1 LWRSNK
7 PLLKRLRR
15 LSFDENKKSVLCKS
29 LTCASSQ
36 THAWMRIKQARQ
48 TLLSSVT
55 KQAIH
60 SVWHRAYI
68 DSLRVYQQKKVE
80 ISKSDIEA
88 LFVARKIKPTAKF
101 CVVPRKASEILSPN
115 NAALVSRLQ
124 RCILH
129 RRWKSRVLQ
138 RVKKYTS
145 EPTECNNKINS
156 SETALV

>member
-1 LWRSNK
+1 MKIKIS
-7 PLLKRLRR
+7 
-15 LSFDENKKSVLCKS
+15 SMYKS

-36 THAWMRIKQARQ
+36 THAWTRIKEARQ

-68 DSLRVYQQKKVE
+68 DAFKVYQQKKVE

-101 CVVPRKASEILSPN
+101 CVVPRKASEILTPN
-115 NAALVSRLQ
+115 NATLVS
-124 RCILH
+124 CLH
-129 RRWKSRVLQ
+129 RRLLHQ
-138 RVKKYTS
+138 RWRCVKTQDLRRKQQG
-145 EPTECNNKINS
+145 NKIQPLINHKEIRLKLPS
-156 SETALV
+156 FKKKKVLNDSE